1 MVRDYRRIRRDGQRL
16 QTHWKRCLSLTKVR
30 VCINVDL
37 FASELLNFLHKSKE
51 GITQSELEYK
61 IRSAANLEELLR
73 ITHPRELKLWRC
85 RSKLKSYISTDAR
98 SGPHRSTR
106 FAAAFYDIEILK
118 VIDEEW
124 QKTQCV
130 PRETCVD
137 VAKDLGSATNIFFK
151 PPCVSV
157 YRCGGC
163 CNEEGVS
170 CLNTSTSYVLK
181 SLFQISVPLTQ
192 APEPVTIKVAN
203 HTSCKCSPV
212 GPRHP
217 PTIIRRS
224 ILYPEYGCPQDNRHC
239 PRGWQWDSS
248 QCECVLEKESP
259 LSKRRGGIQFCICMN
274 HVLNKENCTC
284 IECSENLDSC
294 CAKNKI
300 FHPDTCS
307 CKDDCPFQPQV
318 CHDGRRV
325 CSKQFI
331 CRGLSSHHK
340 IENP

>member
-1 MVRDYRRIRRDGQRL
+1 MTCLWTVASFLVAFAHLLQAFDYDAGSV
-16 QTHWKRCLSLTKVR
+16 K
-30 VCINVDL
+30 
-37 FASELLNFLHKSKE
+37 

-85 RSKLKSYISTDAR
+85 RSKLKSYINTDFR

-106 FAAAFYDIEILK
+106 FAAAYDIEILK

-124 QKTQCV
+124 QKTQCT

-137 VAKDLGSATNIFFK
+137 VGKDLGSATNIFFK

-157 YRCGGC
+157 FRCGGC

-170 CLNTSTSYVLK
+170 CLNTSSTYVLK
-181 SLFQISVPLTQ
+181 TVFQISVPLTQ
-192 APEPVTIKVAN
+192 APEPVTIKIAN
-203 HTSCKCSPV
+203 HTSCKCMQV

-224 ILYPEYGCPQDNRHC
+224 ISYPENGCQENRHC
-239 PRGWQWDSS
+239 SPGWQWDSS
-248 QCECVLEKESP
+248 QCECVLEKESSFIRQREEMALCGAHMEFEDSCECVCKLKCP
-259 LSKRRGGIQFCICMN
+259 RS
-274 HVLNKENCTC
+274 HVVNKENCTC
-284 IECSENLDSC
+284 NKCNENLDTC
-294 CAKNKI
+294 CEKNKI

-307 CKDDCPFQPQV
+307 CKDDCPFEAHKCPGGRKV
-318 CHDGRRV
+318 CARHFNCFRRGP
-325 CSKQFI
+325 FPLYLN
-331 CRGLSSHHK
+331 RT
-340 IENP
+340 NP

>member
-1 MVRDYRRIRRDGQRL
+1 MTCLWGAASILVVSLHLL
-16 QTHWKRCLSLTKVR
+16 QAFDFDSGSVK
-30 VCINVDL
+30 
-37 FASELLNFLHKSKE
+37 

-124 QKTQCV
+124 QKTQCM

-137 VAKDLGSATNIFFK
+137 VAKDLGTATNTFFK

-157 YRCGGC
+157 FRCGGC

-181 SLFQISVPLTQ
+181 SVFQISLPLTQ
-192 APEPVTIKVAN
+192 APEPVTIKIAN
-203 HTSCKCSPV
+203 HTSCKCSLV
-212 GPRHP
+212 GRHP

-224 ILYPEYGCPQDNRHC
+224 ITYPEYGCLQNNRHC
-239 PRGWQWDSS
+239 PPGWQWDSS
-248 QCECVLEKESP
+248 QCECILEKESS
-259 LSKRRGGIQFCICMN
+259 LNRRREELALCGAHMEFEDSCECVCKLKCPRN
-274 HVLNKENCTC
+274 RFLNTENCTC
-284 IECSENLDSC
+284 NECSENMDSC
-294 CAKNKI
+294 CEKNKI
-300 FHPDTCS
+300 FHPDICS
-307 CKDDCPFQPQV
+307 CKDDCPFQAKV
-318 CHDGRRV
+318 CPGGRRV
-325 CSKQFI
+325 CSKLLNACQRRSYF
-331 CRGLSSHHK
+331 LS
-340 IENP
+340 